1 MTREKSEP
9 FDMPQPTAL
18 CVYCGSQSGQHPIYN
33 ETARAFGLELAR
45 RGIALVYGGGKVGL
59 MGTVANA
66 TLAGGGKVIG
76 VIPRQLVDREVA
88 HPGLTE
94 LVVVDT
100 MHQRKTRMYELS
112 DAFVALPGGFGT
124 MDEMFEMLTWAQL
137 GLHRYPCAFLDTH
150 GYYGHLRSMMNH
162 MVAEGFVAPGR
173 RDSVWFGESIGELFD
188 WMARYD
194 VNFTPHGIDASSIK
208 A

>member
-1 MTREKSEP
+1 
-9 FDMPQPTAL
+9 MPQPSAL
-18 CVYCGSQSGQHPIYN
+18 CVYCGSQNGHHPVYT
-33 ETARAFGLELAR
+33 ETAHAFGVELAR

-66 TLAGGGKVIG
+66 ALHAGGKVIG
-76 VIPRQLVDREVA
+76 VIPRQLVEREVA
-88 HPGLTE
+88 HTGLTE

-100 MHQRKTRMYELS
+100 MHQRKTRMFELS
-112 DAFVALPGGFGT
+112 QAFVALPGGFGT

-137 GLHRYPCAFLDTH
+137 GLHRHPCAFLDTH

-162 MVAEGFVAPGR
+162 MVAEGFVAQGR
-173 RDSVWFGESIGELFD
+173 RDSVWFGDSLADLFD
-188 WMARYD
+188 WMDQYHVGIA
-194 VNFTPHGIDASSIK
+194 PHGVDTSSIK

>member
-1 MTREKSEP
+1 
-9 FDMPQPTAL
+9 MPQPTAI
-18 CVYCGSQSGQHPIYN
+18 CVYCGSSSGRHPEYA
-33 ETARAFGLELAR
+33 EQARAFGTEMAR

-59 MGTVANA
+59 MGTVADA
-66 TLAGGGKVIG
+66 VLAAGGKVIG
-76 VIPRQLVDREVA
+76 VIPRQLVDLEVA
-88 HPGLTE
+88 HPGLSE

-137 GLHRYPCAFLDTH
+137 GLHRYPCAFLDVR
-150 GYYGHLRSMMNH
+150 GYYRDLRTMMEH
-162 MVAEGFVAPGR
+162 MVDENFVRPEQ
-173 RDSVWFGESIGELFD
+173 RDSIWFGDDMTALFD
-188 WMARYD
+188 WMQTYEGSYIPKR
-194 VNFTPHGIDASSIK
+194 IDTSSVS

>member
-1 MTREKSEP
+1 
-9 FDMPQPTAL
+9 MPQPTAL
-18 CVYCGSQSGQHPIYN
+18 CVYCGSQSGRDPLYR
-33 ETARAFGLELAR
+33 ETAHAFGVELAR
-45 RGIALVYGGGKVGL
+45 RGITLVYGGGKVGL

-66 TLAGGGKVIG
+66 VLAAGGKAIG
-76 VIPRQLVDREVA
+76 VIPRQLVEREVA
-88 HPGLTE
+88 HQGLTE

-137 GLHRYPCAFLDTH
+137 GLHRYPCAFVETR
-150 GYYGHLRSMMNH
+150 GYYQHLRRMMDQ
-162 MVAEGFVAPGR
+162 MVTEGFVTQTR
-173 RDSVWFGESIGELFD
+173 RDSIWFGDELDALFE
-188 WMARYD
+188 WMSNYQA
-194 VNFTPHGIDASSIK
+194 DAATQGVDTSSIK

>member
-1 MTREKSEP
+1 
-9 FDMPQPTAL
+9 MPQPTAL
-18 CVYCGSQSGQHPIYN
+18 CVYCGSSSGRHPDYA
-33 ETARAFGLELAR
+33 EQVRAFGAEMAQ

-59 MGTVANA
+59 MGALADAVI
-66 TLAGGGKVIG
+66 AGGGEVIG
-76 VIPRQLVDREVA
+76 VIPRQLVELEVA
-88 HPGLTE
+88 HPGLSQ

-137 GLHRYPCAFLDTH
+137 GLHRYPCAFFDMR
-150 GYYGHLRSMMNH
+150 GYYHGLRSMLDH
-162 MVAEGFVAPGR
+162 MVAEGFVKPGQ
-173 RDSVWFGESIGELFD
+173 RDSVWFGDSMPALFD
-188 WMARYD
+188 WMASYD
-194 VNFTPHGIDASSIK
+194 GGNASRVIGPASVK